1 MSDCANVIY
10 QYDGTFEG
18 LLCCVFESVYS
29 RELPMNIVPLDE
41 AEPSL
46 IPQRYIV
53 TDSEKAL
60 RVYNSIAP
68 KMGETAAE
76 LVQTVFLSC
85 ARDKEIK
92 ILRFLLFGYK
102 RGMQTMRL
110 LSHPIV
116 TPLLM
121 AQQSL
126 KGEVHLLLGFVRFSD
141 YDGALVASITP
152 KNYVLPFMK
161 HHFCSRYACES
172 FLIYDKTHRAALVY
186 RDGAADIVALE
197 HLETPPASEEE
208 QEYRA
213 LWQRFYKTIS
223 IAARENPRC
232 RMTHMPKRYW
242 ENMLEVR
249 GELRRMP
256 ATVRA
261 AELAE
266 RTGQHGIAELDR
278 PGQPEAQQR
287 SALRASRNDAGM
299 EHANERLFPP
309 PIEAPGETDP
319 ARALPPA
326 ARAAAV
332 HTAPALLT
340 LTA

>member
-10 QYDGTFEG
+10 QYDSTFEG
-18 LLCCVFESVYS
+18 LLCCVFASVYS
-29 RELPMNIVPLDE
+29 HELPTNIVPLEE

-53 TDSEKAL
+53 TDNEKAL

-85 ARDKEIK
+85 TRDKEMK

-102 RGMQTMRL
+102 RGMQTMRM
-110 LSHPIV
+110 LSHPV
-116 TPLLM
+116 VNPLLM

-126 KGEVHLLLGFVRFSD
+126 KGEAHLLLGFVRFSD

-152 KNYVLPFMK
+152 KNYILPFLK
-161 HHFCSRYACES
+161 QHFCSRYACEN

-186 RDGAADIVALE
+186 RDGVADIIGLE

-208 QEYRA
+208 LEYRA

-249 GELRRMP
+249 DELRRMP
-256 ATVRA
+256 ASACDPQLSGGNIAIQELREGNPA
-261 AELAE
+261 AQPS
-266 RTGQHGIAELDR
+266 GLD
-278 PGQPEAQQR
+278 GSADVSNTQAQT
-287 SALRASRNDAGM
+287 SVTKSDAMHALSG
-299 EHANERLFPP
+299 
-309 PIEAPGETDP
+309 
-319 ARALPPA
+319 LPPA
-326 ARAAAV
+326 PHPAPFQTRK
-332 HTAPALLT
+332 TALVR
-340 LTA
+340 TA